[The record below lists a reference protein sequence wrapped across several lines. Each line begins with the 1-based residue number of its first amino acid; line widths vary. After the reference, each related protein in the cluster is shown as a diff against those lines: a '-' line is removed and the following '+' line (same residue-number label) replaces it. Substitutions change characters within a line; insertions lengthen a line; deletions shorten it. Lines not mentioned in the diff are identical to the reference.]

1 MTDCRDEGNG
11 MSKKSH
17 RLIFELIFLTF
28 SIVWAQNAKEIAL
41 VIKVTGAA
49 EVKSS
54 DGRWTPIVQ
63 GQRLNS
69 GDFIKTG
76 EASLVAIVFTD
87 DKSMIKI
94 RSLSQIQLQGDRKK
108 EGIAKRLLIT
118 IGQVWLKIKP
128 KGAGFRMVTPSGV
141 AAVRGTEFYAYVDA
155 AQTIIIGIEGQVE
168 LFNRE
173 GSVMVTPGKTGTI
186 APKVPP
192 TMTDTLGLNDWA
204 KTDDTNQSLEIEFQ
218 GDDGN
223 KKQVKIRYR
232 EGK

>member
-1 MTDCRDEGNG
+1 
-11 MSKKSH
+11 MSIKIH
-17 RLIFELIFLTF
+17 RFIYGFLIFLAL
-28 SIVWAQNAKEIAL
+28 SPVWAQNAREIAL

-49 EVKSS
+49 EVKSA
-54 DGRWTPIVQ
+54 DGQWMSLVQ
-63 GQRLNS
+63 GRRLNS

-118 IGQVWLKIKP
+118 IGQVWLKINP

-141 AAVRGTEFYAYVDA
+141 AAVRGTEFYAYIDA
-155 AQTIIIGIEGQVE
+155 AQTIIIGMEGQVE

-173 GSVMVTPGKTGTI
+173 GSVMVTAGKTGTI
-186 APKVPP
+186 APNVPP
-192 TMTDTLGLNDWA
+192 TLTDTFELNDWA
-204 KTDDTNQSLEIEFQ
+204 KTDDTDQSLEVEFQ

-223 KKQVKIRYR
+223 KKQVKIRYQ